1 MSNFRISGIKRNY
14 HNSRTSEDIDMK
26 LGPLLNLIRETKQ
39 RQKELT
45 MTSCWEI
52 VTSLPFFQFTANL
65 EQCGTGFRTHSL

>member
-1 MSNFRISGIKRNY
+1 
-14 HNSRTSEDIDMK
+14 MK